1 MGFQYREFF
10 GFGARENTA
19 RVLVRGM
26 SDTRVLP
33 TRPAANDS
41 SDHHRGSIPARAR
54 TARGA
59 AGARKSLCRIQHKV
73 CATRPAR
80 LIATMRAALKRVHP
94 RRSSGIYPSRG
105 SPRSGT
111 ALLRLSRTECFPLFS
126 PSGFFFLTVHSSGEQ
141 QQISDE
147 PVALHKRQL
156 ARLSDPELQR
166 SYEMYPRALALDQG
180 EPPAAAH
187 VQYYVECWRELRRR
201 RSAQRRFAEHSIA
214 VVLPASRSVSKG

>member
-166 SYEMYPRALALDQG
+166 SYLYLRWRWTKASHHQHRRCSISSSGANCG
-180 EPPAAAH
+180 GAAAP
-187 VQYYVECWRELRRR
+187 
-201 RSAQRRFAEHSIA
+201 RSADSRNIGARFAYA
-214 VVLPASRSVSKG
+214 